1 MRSASLRD
9 DRASAALR
17 SLSAIGAALAGF
29 GVGVLFASAL
39 NAFAWPAIIIG
50 IAVHVF
56 GMLGTMRLQSVA
68 GYAPSALERSGYWLC
83 WVIIAVLLI
92 YAAVELAG

>member
-1 MRSASLRD
+1 MRD
-9 DRASAALR
+9 DRARAALG

-39 NAFAWPAIIIG
+39 STLAWPAIAVG

-56 GMLGTMRLQSVA
+56 GMVGTMRFQSAA

-83 WVIIAVLLI
+83 WVIIAGLLI